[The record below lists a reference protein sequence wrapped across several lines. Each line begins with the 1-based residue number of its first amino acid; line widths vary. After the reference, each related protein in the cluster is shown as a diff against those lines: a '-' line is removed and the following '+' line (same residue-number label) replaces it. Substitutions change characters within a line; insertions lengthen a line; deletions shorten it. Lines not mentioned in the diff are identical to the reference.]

1 MPQVHTSLH
10 SIKLA
15 HVSLLCSSH
24 RLESQVL
31 FILNFIENVSSKLTN
46 EVSSANYSLAS
57 TRSEMISQ
65 QQYLCAKLG
74 ISPKLLV
81 VLLVHEEYPQIVLS
95 LRI

>member
-1 MPQVHTSLH
+1 MPPVHTSLH

-31 FILNFIENVSSKLTN
+31 FILNFIENVPSKLMN

-65 QQYLCAKLG
+65 QQYLCAKLR